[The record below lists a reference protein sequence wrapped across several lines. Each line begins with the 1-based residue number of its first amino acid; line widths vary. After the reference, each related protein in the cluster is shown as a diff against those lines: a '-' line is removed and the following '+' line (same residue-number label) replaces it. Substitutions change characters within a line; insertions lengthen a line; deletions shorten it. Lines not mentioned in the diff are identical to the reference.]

1 LEEIPMKS
9 LVLASFS
16 LAILAGCASS
26 NGGSGAAAPEKGMV
40 AKDAQGGYY
49 AEEPYKGRLFVL
61 GTEKAHKA
69 LRESQQAPHIT
80 KTYIGAGPDGQTLVL
95 EADAKSNELQ
105 ERLKVQYESRHGV
118 KLP

>member
-1 LEEIPMKS
+1 MKS
-9 LVLASFS
+9 LVLASLG

-26 NGGSGAAAPEKGMV
+26 NGSSGAAAPEKGVV
-40 AKDAQGGYY
+40 AKESASGYY
-49 AEEPYKGRLFVL
+49 AEESCKGRLYVL
-61 GTEKAHKA
+61 GTEKEHKA
-69 LRESQQAPHIT
+69 LKESQQTPHIA

-95 EADAKSNELQ
+95 EADSKTKELQ

>member
-1 LEEIPMKS
+1 MKM

-16 LAILAGCASS
+16 LVILAGCGSS
-26 NGGSGAAAPEKGMV
+26 GSGSGTPAPEKSMM
-40 AKDAQGGYY
+40 AKDAAGGYY
-49 AEEPYKGRLFVL
+49 AEENYKGRIYVL

-69 LRESQQAPHIT
+69 LKESQQTPHIA
-80 KTYIGAGPDGQTLVL
+80 KTYIAAGPDGQSVIL

-105 ERLKVQYESRHGV
+105 ERLKSQYEARHGI